1 MLFVWNSFVCFALRF
16 RCFCFSS
23 VSLFREYRDLA
34 LVVLSP
40 VEIDNTICK
49 GIQCI
54 VLTLCYVLSRIVS
67 VTTLAYYDVA
77 CNNLLS
83 TSDFNT

>member
-1 MLFVWNSFVCFALRF
+1 
-16 RCFCFSS
+16 
-23 VSLFREYRDLA
+23 
-34 LVVLSP
+34 